1 MHPTTKLYGISI
13 KGNIQ
18 VANMEGDITA
28 MVNIV
33 FIDKHSGVS
42 WSYSIKKLTGG
53 NLDVS
58 DSSNYTV

>member
-1 MHPTTKLYGISI
+1 MHLTTKLYGISI

-33 FIDKHSGVS
+33 FIDKI
-42 WSYSIKKLTGG
+42 SIVEFPGRIALK
-53 NLDVS
+53 N
-58 DSSNYTV
+58 